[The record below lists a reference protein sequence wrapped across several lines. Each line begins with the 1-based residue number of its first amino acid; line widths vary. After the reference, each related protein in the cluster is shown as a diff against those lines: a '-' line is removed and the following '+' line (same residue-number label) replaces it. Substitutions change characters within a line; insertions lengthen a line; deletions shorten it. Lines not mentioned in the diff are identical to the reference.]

1 MRWTRT
7 GDVPEDT
14 GWYYCVKHNTVEPAG
29 ACAAKD
35 RLGPYE
41 TREDAEH
48 ALERVQ
54 ERNEAWRRAD
64 EAGSDS

>member
-1 MRWTRT
+1 MRWSRK
-7 GDVPEDT
+7 GEPQEDS
-14 GWYYCVKHNTVEPAG
+14 GWYYCVKHNAVEPAG

-41 TREDAEH
+41 TQQEAQH

-64 EAGSDS
+64 EG